1 MLAGIGCILIVL
13 VFGDLQIQCLES
25 RDLELTRVWYVS
37 DCELLCLQDI
47 DVHAKVPK
55 LHVKVKPDV
64 VKVRN
69 SGILQQIGIVC
80 ISNEASGMLAL
91 ECVH

>member
-1 MLAGIGCILIVL
+1 VLAGIGCILIVL

-55 LHVKVKPDV
+55 LHVKLKPDV

-69 SGILQQIGIVC
+69 IGRSGILQHC
-80 ISNEASGMLAL
+80 L
-91 ECVH
+91 HF